1 MESKKLKI
9 YSFFI
14 IELILALIFLYIL
27 GNIVQIDFSAKKL
40 SYVGTQAD
48 ITCLAV
54 ILALFLIIFFTIKK
68 KKHYLY
74 NVQTDAYNAVK
85 EAGKNK
91 VMDAKQD
98 PKLIALLAI
107 ELLFAVVF
115 AVAIAAYL
123 DPDWSI
129 IHWETVGIY
138 PPITTLLNGVIF
150 VIILGLFL
158 YLYSLT
164 KPYREMR
171 KEMKNKK

>member
-1 MESKKLKI
+1 M
-9 YSFFI
+9 
-14 IELILALIFLYIL
+14 
-27 GNIVQIDFSAKKL
+27 
-40 SYVGTQAD
+40 
-48 ITCLAV
+48 
-54 ILALFLIIFFTIKK
+54 FLIIFFTIKK